1 MGKTTYIKTEHTST
15 TSAPPYNDAPIKTRL
30 AALESKIDKD
40 SQTLS
45 LNDNNLTISGGN
57 TITLPF
63 ATIEVGAEQGLSVTK
78 SGNRYTLS
86 GKSLLDRITALEGRP
101 TATPYNDTDIKKR
114 LTTLEG
120 KVDNDKQQLSLNT
133 NTRVLSI
140 SNGNSVTL
148 PSDKQTITK
157 EGNKLILSN
166 GGGEITLPQP
176 TNVTAYDDTALV
188 KRVKVLEDKPD
199 KDTVYND
206 TNIKQRLSV
215 LEAKRDNDNQTLSVS
230 GNSLSISGG
239 NSVKIPQPDLSDYV
253 PVAEYNKLKV
263 ALEQLLIDLIISGAW
278 VQTGSTVFEGALY
291 PNRHIATGNI
301 NLFGGSVDGNSFIR
315 TNNNRTEN
323 DLAGGI

>member
-1 MGKTTYIKTEHTST
+1 MGKTTYIKTEQST
-15 TSAPPYNDAPIKTRL
+15 TPSVSSYDDTPLKVRIS
-30 AALESKIDKD
+30 ALESKPDRD
-40 SQTLS
+40 NQTLT
-45 LNDNNLTISGGN
+45 LNGNNLTISGGN

-101 TATPYNDTDIKKR
+101 TATPYNDADIKKR

-120 KVDNDKQQLSLNT
+120 KVDNDKQQLSLNSS
-133 NTRVLSI
+133 TRVLSI

-166 GGGEITLPQP
+166 GGGEVNIP
-176 TNVTAYDDTALV
+176 TAI
-188 KRVKVLEDKPD
+188 P
-199 KDTVYND
+199 YND
-206 TNIKQRLSV
+206 ADIKRRLGV
-215 LEAKRDNDNQTLSVS
+215 LEAKPDRDNQSLTVS
-230 GNSLSISGG
+230 GNTLSISGG
-239 NSVKIPQPDLSDYV
+239 NSVKIPQPNLSDYV
-253 PVAEYNKLKV
+253 PVVEYNKLKG
-263 ALEQLLIDLIISGAW
+263 ALEQLLIDLIGSGAW
-278 VQTGSTVFEGALY
+278 IQIGSTVFEGALY

-315 TNNNRTEN
+315 TNINRTEN